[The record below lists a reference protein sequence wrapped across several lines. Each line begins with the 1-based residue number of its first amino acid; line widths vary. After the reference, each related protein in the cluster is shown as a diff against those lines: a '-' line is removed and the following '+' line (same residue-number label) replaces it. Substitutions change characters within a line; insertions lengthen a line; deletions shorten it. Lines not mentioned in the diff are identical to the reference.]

1 MRVAVR
7 ARLLPRVSTSVGDR
21 KALHNDG
28 NGTALTAHVV
38 AEAGDRE
45 SEMCVLSGRMSI
57 TVANVVLFSTCIFP
71 RLLPLCIKS
80 KAVLAVVNFGGRR

>member
-1 MRVAVR
+1 M
-7 ARLLPRVSTSVGDR
+7 PKVSTSVGDR

-45 SEMCVLSGRMSI
+45 SEMCVLFGRI
-57 TVANVVLFSTCIFP
+57 TLKGIPCVSRPVSL
-71 RLLPLCIKS
+71 
-80 KAVLAVVNFGGRR
+80 

>member
-1 MRVAVR
+1 M
-7 ARLLPRVSTSVGDR
+7 PRVSTSVGDR

-45 SEMCVLSGRMSI
+45 SEM
-57 TVANVVLFSTCIFP
+57 
-71 RLLPLCIKS
+71 
-80 KAVLAVVNFGGRR
+80 